1 MFERKYFIL
10 RENSHS
16 LMAGAISEDSFV
28 RGEKRSLISLQ
39 MCFMGCIY
47 EILAVVAALLSAL
60 LGSQIQE
67 FNIPNIHFPDVILMF
82 VVIPFIHLLNDE
94 DTKGIIFDQGWI
106 QGIKYVLGI
115 NKDCDVNENVANSG
129 EAQSPRRYRNLPP
142 RAFSPMI
149 TKLTTSQRLL
159 IFRKCKSSINML
171 SKDTILLEK
180 EKMHLERRYSLTQD
194 VFPGLIKNEKKSELQ
209 DTMARH
215 VAIKKAEN
223 EIQRNIPIQRC
234 HSSLRIIYIDD

>member
-1 MFERKYFIL
+1 MI
-10 RENSHS
+10 
-16 LMAGAISEDSFV
+16 GAISEDSFL

-47 EILAVVAALLSAL
+47 EILAILAALLSAL

-67 FNIPNIHFPDVILMF
+67 FSIPNIHFPDVILMF

-115 NKDCDVNENVANSG
+115 SKDCEVNENVANAD
-129 EAQSPRRYRNLPP
+129 EAQSTRRNRNMPP
-142 RAFSPMI
+142 RAFSPMAA
-149 TKLTTSQRLL
+149 KLTTSQRRL
-159 IFRKCKSSINML
+159 IFRKCKSSIDMV
-171 SKDTILLEK
+171 SKDGILLAK
-180 EKMHLERRYSLTQD
+180 EKMHLERRYSLRQD

-209 DTMARH
+209 DTKTRP
-215 VAIKKAEN
+215 VSTEIAEN
-223 EIQRNIPIQRC
+223 EIQANVPIQSC
-234 HSSLRIIYIDD
+234 HSSLSIIYIDD

>member
-1 MFERKYFIL
+1 MI
-10 RENSHS
+10 
-16 LMAGAISEDSFV
+16 GAISVDSFL

-47 EILAVVAALLSAL
+47 EILAMVAALLSAL

-115 NKDCDVNENVANSG
+115 SKDCDVNENVTNSG
-129 EAQSPRRYRNLPP
+129 EAQSPRRYRNMPP

-149 TKLTTSQRLL
+149 TKLTTSQKLL
-159 IFRKCKSSINML
+159 IFRKSKSSINIV
-171 SKDTILLEK
+171 SKDTILLAK
-180 EKMHLERRYSLTQD
+180 EKMHLERRYSLRQD
-194 VFPGLIKNEKKSELQ
+194 VFPGLIKNENKSESQ
-209 DTMARH
+209 DTIARR
-215 VAIKKAEN
+215 VGTQIAEN
-223 EIQRNIPIQRC
+223 EIQTNIPIQRC
-234 HSSLRIIYIDD
+234 HSSLSIIYLDD

>member
-1 MFERKYFIL
+1 M
-10 RENSHS
+10 
-16 LMAGAISEDSFV
+16 GAISEDSFV

-47 EILAVVAALLSAL
+47 EILAILAALLSAL

-67 FNIPNIHFPDVILMF
+67 FSIPNIHFPDVILMF

-115 NKDCDVNENVANSG
+115 SKDCEVNENVANSD
-129 EAQSPRRYRNLPP
+129 EAQSTRRNGNMPP
-142 RAFSPMI
+142 RAFSPMAA
-149 TKLTTSQRLL
+149 KLTTSQRLL
-159 IFRKCKSSINML
+159 IFRKCKSSIDMV
-171 SKDTILLEK
+171 SKDGILLAK
-180 EKMHLERRYSLTQD
+180 EKMHLERRYSLRQD

-209 DTMARH
+209 DTKTRP
-215 VAIKKAEN
+215 VSTEIAEN
-223 EIQRNIPIQRC
+223 EIQTNVPIQSC
-234 HSSLRIIYIDD
+234 HSSLSIIYLDH

>member
-1 MFERKYFIL
+1 MLIL
-10 RENSHS
+10 YCPNVNILFSRENRHS
-16 LMAGAISEDSFV
+16 LVIGAISEDSFL

-94 DTKGIIFDQGWI
+94 DTKGIIFYQGWI

-115 NKDCDVNENVANSG
+115 SKDCEVNENVSNSG
-129 EAQSPRRYRNLPP
+129 EAQSPRRYRNMPP
-142 RAFSPMI
+142 RAFAPMI
-149 TKLTTSQRLL
+149 TELTTSQKLL
-159 IFRKCKSSINML
+159 IFRKCKSSINIV
-171 SKDTILLEK
+171 SKEAILPAK
-180 EKMHLERRYSLTQD
+180 EKMHLERRYSLRQD
-194 VFPGLIKNEKKSELQ
+194 GIPGLFGLKKNDNKS
-209 DTMARH
+209 
-215 VAIKKAEN
+215 K
-223 EIQRNIPIQRC
+223 
-234 HSSLRIIYIDD
+234 